1 VNAPPPLLISF
12 STPEKLF
19 EALPEKTLASYQVEI
34 ETLLASKYPPA
45 VSLHVLSTLLG
56 TSTDFIG
63 ALINTPERHYRRFT
77 IRKGKKKRQIEAPRV
92 ALKLIQGWIG
102 HHLSRAISLAP
113 CVHGFIPGKNG
124 ILTAASIHC
133 HANWVL
139 SLDLRD
145 FFPSIAAKMVEESL
159 QMIGYRP
166 HAAEFITKICT
177 IDDRLPQGSPA
188 SPVLSN
194 LAFSTT
200 DRSLQEIA
208 SNIGVRYSRYADDLV
223 FSGTNATPPSELL
236 ALVTDVI
243 ITNGWTVAE
252 EKTHLAIAPQRLKVH
267 GLLVHGERPR
277 LTKGY
282 RNRIRAYKH
291 LLAGITTIPDKDL
304 EKMRGH
310 IAYSGQ
316 VDSV

>member
-12 STPEKLF
+12 SSPEKLF
-19 EALPEKTLASYQVEI
+19 EALPEKTLVTYREEI
-34 ETLLASKYPPA
+34 DTLLASNYPPA

-63 ALINTPERHYRRFT
+63 ALIKAPERHYRRFT

-102 HHLSRAISLAP
+102 YHLSRAAVFAP
-113 CVHGFIPGKNG
+113 CVHGFIPEQNG
-124 ILTAASIHC
+124 ILSATSFHC
-133 HANWVL
+133 NAKWVL

-145 FFPSIAAKMVEESL
+145 FFPSVSAQLIEEAL
-159 QMIGYRP
+159 QVIGYQQ
-166 HAAEFITKICT
+166 HAANLITKICT

-200 DRSLQEIA
+200 DIALQAIA
-208 SNIGVRYSRYADDLV
+208 DNLGVRYSRYADDLV
-223 FSGTNATPPSELL
+223 FSGTSPIPPDELQP
-236 ALVTDVI
+236 LVTETIISKGWVI
-243 ITNGWTVAE
+243 AE
-252 EKTHLAIAPQRLKVH
+252 EKTHLAIAPKRLKVH
-267 GLLVHGERPR
+267 GLLVHGEKPR

-291 LLAGITTIPDKDL
+291 LLAGNTAIPDKDL

-310 IAYSGQ
+310 IAYSCQ